1 MLAFVLGRSSGAGD
15 GAYQSNRNVLF
26 ARKQFGEGIR
36 IDERLG
42 AQYPDGCG
50 HA

>member
-1 MLAFVLGRSSGAGD
+1 MGLGMGLTGVT
-15 GAYQSNRNVLF
+15 GMFFF
-26 ARKQFGEGIR
+26 AIKQFGEGIR